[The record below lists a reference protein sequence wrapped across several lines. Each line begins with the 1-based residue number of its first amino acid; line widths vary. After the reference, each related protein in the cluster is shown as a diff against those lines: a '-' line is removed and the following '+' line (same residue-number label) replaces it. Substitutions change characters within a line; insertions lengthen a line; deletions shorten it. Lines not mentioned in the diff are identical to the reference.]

1 MSYYEIKIYLDLNHK
16 EKNKRIIQD
25 LIHFKIS
32 LTDFPIL
39 RKHRL
44 FLISNCLVWTEK
56 YSTNLSLFSKKKDD
70 LKDFFQKKLFLKE
83 NFQKIEK
90 RKRMI

>member
-44 FLISNCLVWTEK
+44 FLISNCLVWTDK

-70 LKDFFQKKLFLKE
+70 LKDFFSKKTFFQEKISKKLKKE
-83 NFQKIEK
+83 NG
-90 RKRMI
+90 